1 VARHSPVTFDFNR
14 RLSTRLP
21 QQPTRYMVIPLNSF
35 G

>member
-1 VARHSPVTFDFNR
+1 VTFDFDC

-21 QQPTRYMVIPLNSF
+21 QQTARYMVIPLNSL